1 MPSGITAGSPVFGL
15 QGILEEGGR
24 GETPQAAGA
33 ATAPVRLVHGVG
45 ASAGRA
51 ANPVGKAVR
60 YPVPYRTY
68 RACFYQSAGEP
79 LSMRV
84 SAFFGCDLKVTGM

>member
-1 MPSGITAGSPVFGL
+1 
-15 QGILEEGGR
+15 
-24 GETPQAAGA
+24 
-33 ATAPVRLVHGVG
+33 
-45 ASAGRA
+45 
-51 ANPVGKAVR
+51 VGKAVR